1 MAITSALCSAWSCWS
16 GTRSCPTG
24 KLWAAEVCTA
34 SGAARASGNR
44 SRLLRLLDLLMPL
57 LILTSIGG
65 GVHVHILVLV

>member
-16 GTRSCPTG
+16 GSRSCPTG

-34 SGAARASGNR
+34 SGAARASGNG
-44 SRLLRLLDLLMPL
+44 SRLLRLLDLLM